1 MNHAALPLLLTSLW
15 FGSGGASAQ
24 TLQPPPSTGNWI
36 VSETTSPVDYTPI
49 VIATTRATAA
59 TAGPRMELSI
69 YCRAGQTHLVVRG
82 PNISAGPD
90 GYDFSYSVN
99 GGSLTRAGA
108 GSSLFGGIAMPGEV
122 VSLLQTLPG
131 DGEIS
136 IRLASR
142 SGTVREGTFLLDG
155 LKFARGRLAVA
166 CNWPPASAKLR
177 N

>member
-1 MNHAALPLLLTSLW
+1 MNHAGLPLLLTSLW

-24 TLQPPPSTGNWI
+24 TLQPTPSTGNWI
-36 VSETTSPVDYTPI
+36 ISETTSPVDYTPI
-49 VIATTRATAA
+49 VIATTRAKA

-69 YCRAGQTHLVVRG
+69 YCRAGQTHLVVKG
-82 PNISAGPD
+82 PNISAGAD

-99 GGSLTRAGA
+99 GGSLTQAGA
-108 GSSLFGGIAMPGEV
+108 GTSLFGGIAIPGEV

-131 DGEIS
+131 EGEIS

-142 SGTVREGTFLLDG
+142 TGTVREGTFLLDG
-155 LKFARGRLAVA
+155 LKSARGRLAIA
-166 CNWPPASAKLR
+166 CNWPPATAKLR

>member
-1 MNHAALPLLLTSLW
+1 MNHARLPLLLTSLC

-36 VSETTSPVDYTPI
+36 ISETTSPVDYTPL
-49 VIATTRATAA
+49 VIATARAKATA
-59 TAGPRMELSI
+59 AGPRMELSI

-82 PNISAGPD
+82 PNISVHPD

-99 GGSLTRAGA
+99 GGSLTHAGA
-108 GSSLFGGIAMPGEV
+108 GTLLLGGIAMPGEV

-131 DGEIS
+131 EGEIS

-142 SGTVREGTFLLDG
+142 SGTVWEGTFLLDG
-155 LKFARGRLAVA
+155 LKSARGRLAIA
-166 CNWPPASAKLR
+166 CNWPPATAKLR